1 MLYLVLFLNLFV
13 IKKSRPSSLRC
24 GGYHDKPNLQLPW
37 ESLHQLPWQSN
48 CRKSRLSAHMFDV
61 FRPRQL
67 CKTVLLKEGLSS
79 KTLQRA
85 FSFWGQVLH
94 HIHVSPSPS
103 VFSLIFSLY
112 ASSCSTAAG
121 STNTLRKTWTD
132 TADCRPH
139 VYHTLWTLFLFLL
152 YRFTLD
158 HTGF

>member
-24 GGYHDKPNLQLPW
+24 GGYHDKPTYSYHGKPSSVAMTKQLQEITTIRTHVW
-37 ESLHQLPWQSN
+37 
-48 CRKSRLSAHMFDV
+48 C